1 MGNTVDAF
9 LDMLEVAA
17 GAYLI
22 YCAIS
27 MKYSGKISSGLVS
40 RSLDLDKAPD
50 KAAYIRSMFLPD
62 IILGII
68 LILCGCM
75 TTFLPKIGITVT
87 DTLSNIVLGCA
98 LALCILY
105 GFFAMKMQKKY
116 LES

>member
-1 MGNTVDAF
+1 MGNNIDAF

-75 TTFLPKIGITVT
+75 TVLLPKIGVTVT
-87 DTLSNIVLGCA
+87 ETLSDI
-98 LALCILY
+98 
-105 GFFAMKMQKKY
+105 
-116 LES
+116 S